1 MLDRKSNH
9 IHSQKYPILNR
20 LLDVTAAS
28 LIVTAQYRMSRS
40 LQGRMAFV
48 MYLRVNFYV
57 LTAGEH
63 AVFVSGNVHGEAVKY
78 GWAL

>member
-1 MLDRKSNH
+1 MFDRKSND
-9 IHSQKYPILNR
+9 IHSQKYPVLNR

-28 LIVTAQYRMSRS
+28 LIVTAQ
-40 LQGRMAFV
+40 GRMEFV

-63 AVFVSGNVHGEAVKY
+63 VVFVSGNVHGEAGKY